1 MQQSERLKQY
11 KFRIQYILDKNN
23 NRADIF
29 SRKNNYIKTKKLF
42 NYSILKINKNRLLS
56 ANKYKLNTILQILR
70 DNTEKFLIEK
80 EKFQISIDKIDKYIK
95 KYYNRL
101 LQEHPRVTKIFQFL
115 YQYCQFLQ
123 IRQAVEIY
131 IKQYFSC
138 QQNKYSIHTSYSKI
152 QYQKLSE
159 SL

>member
-1 MQQSERLKQY
+1 
-11 KFRIQYILDKNN
+11 
-23 NRADIF
+23 
-29 SRKNNYIKTKKLF
+29 LF

-70 DNTEKFLIEK
+70 DNIEKFSIEK
-80 EKFQISIDKIDKYIK
+80 EKLQISIDKINKYIK

-101 LQEHPRVTKIFQFL
+101 LQEYSKITKTLQFL

-138 QQNKYSIHTSYSKI
+138 QQNKYSIYISYNKI
-152 QYQKLSE
+152 
-159 SL
+159 